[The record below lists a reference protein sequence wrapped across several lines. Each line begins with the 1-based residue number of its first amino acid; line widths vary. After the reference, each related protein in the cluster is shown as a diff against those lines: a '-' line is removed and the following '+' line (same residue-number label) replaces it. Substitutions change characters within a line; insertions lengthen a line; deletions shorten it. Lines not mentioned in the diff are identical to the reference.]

1 MAEAQGVNVAS
12 LFTNGLVEHVV
23 DERSDAALEAKAFC
37 QRLGQAIEYELATLC
52 LEPVTELL
60 PRRLHKYR
68 HLGGLVV
75 STGAV

>member
-1 MAEAQGVNVAS
+1 MAS
-12 LFTNGLVEHVV
+12 LYTNGLVDHIV

-37 QRLGQAIEYELATLC
+37 QRLGQAIEYELSTLSSA
-52 LEPVTELL
+52 PVTKLL

-75 STGAV
+75 STSVI